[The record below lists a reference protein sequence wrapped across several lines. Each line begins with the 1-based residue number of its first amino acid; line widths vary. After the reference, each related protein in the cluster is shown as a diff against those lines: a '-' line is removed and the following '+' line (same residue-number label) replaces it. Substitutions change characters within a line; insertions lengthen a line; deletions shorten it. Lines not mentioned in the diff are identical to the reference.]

1 MYEPALCE
9 ELENRLLLS
18 TIFAAP
24 LPDLAAMDNPENIV
38 VRFETNVTSAAGFSH
53 FDIELFVADA
63 GDPVGTVDNFL
74 TYIRDGQYDG
84 VFFHRSQS
92 LSGNPDEPPE
102 IIQGG
107 RNRFDDATGQV
118 VTNTSRDPI
127 DDEIGRDNTERT
139 IAMAKTGAPNSA
151 SSQFFINLIDNTDV
165 LSPANQNNGG
175 FPVFGRIVDDVSWD
189 VIQTIAGLNIEDLRS
204 VISDPQFGGGA
215 FGSVPVTSSFDPNDA
230 IAAEDFVT
238 IIDAEVIKPQ
248 GMATFFD
255 QSVFLS
261 EGYRNFRSDETL
273 TVVNTN
279 SKSVEYQAILRYA
292 TGFDRDLVVDFGTLE
307 AGERAE
313 IKLSGSGA
321 SDRVIGFIPYAVEV
335 NTASDDP
342 NTVPV
347 SATLTRSDFADQT
360 SGLEPFAGE
369 ALFNP
374 LSIADADRRSDLQT
388 WTFAD
393 GERDDANIENFITWM
408 NLTDEPGEVTIKFF
422 FEDREPT
429 ELVTPRALGSFRRG
443 GVDLKGIGASV
454 LPEGAFSAQ
463 VTSTVPIVASMST
476 FRLDSTDTTNTGAA
490 LTIGLAGQAGPIGA
504 LADARRPADGSG
516 KVSVV
521 NLGAMQ
527 AVVRFDFVDVN
538 GNRRDSVFNRI
549 DAGRRQTFELDNI
562 PGTAIATD
570 SPLSV
575 RLSVQAGGPA
585 IAAQFISASSQGG
598 GGEVVLSSAATSYV
612 FADARSSSDTGFS
625 EVISV
630 YNPGS
635 TSLSYTFAVHF
646 DDGTVIS
653 VSRTV
658 AAKGRSGLDVTN
670 DAFTDLQAIQDK
682 IASAARFE
690 SFAVQITGDAPLLAS
705 LTRIDDAAGRR
716 FTTLG
721 TMVGDLSPLPN

>member
-1 MYEPALCE
+1 MNLFRTHRRRTGDRSTFEPAMYE
-9 ELENRLLLS
+9 ELESRVLLS

-63 GDPVGTVDNFL
+63 GDPVATVDNFL
-74 TYIRDGQYDG
+74 TYIRDGQYDN
-84 VFFHRSQS
+84 VFFHRSQA

-118 VTNTSRDPI
+118 TTNTTRDQI

-139 IAMAKTGAPNSA
+139 IAMAKTNAPNSA

-175 FPVFGRIVDDVSWD
+175 FPVFGRILDDVSWD
-189 VIQTIAGLNIEDLRS
+189 VVQTIAGLNIEDLSS
-204 VISDPQFGGGA
+204 VISDPQFGGGS
-215 FGSVPVTSSFDPNDA
+215 FGSVPVTSSFDPNEPVS
-230 IAAEDFVT
+230 AEDFVT

-248 GMATFFD
+248 GTATFFD

-279 SKSVEYQAILRYA
+279 NKSVEYQAILRYA
-292 TGFDRDLVVDFGTLE
+292 TGLDRDLVVDFGTLE
-307 AGERAE
+307 AGERKE

-321 SDRVIGFIPYAVEV
+321 SDRVIGFIPYAIEV

-347 SATLTRSDFADQT
+347 SATLTRSDFSDQT
-360 SGLEPFAGE
+360 AGLEPFAGE

-374 LSIADADRRSDLQT
+374 LSISDTDRRDDLMT

-393 GERDDANIENFITWM
+393 GERDDANVENFITWM

-429 ELVTPRALGSFRRG
+429 ELVTPRTLGAFRRG

-504 LADARRPADGSG
+504 LADARRPA
-516 KVSVV
+516 
-521 NLGAMQ
+521 
-527 AVVRFDFVDVN
+527 
-538 GNRRDSVFNRI
+538 
-549 DAGRRQTFELDNI
+549 
-562 PGTAIATD
+562 
-570 SPLSV
+570 
-575 RLSVQAGGPA
+575 
-585 IAAQFISASSQGG
+585 
-598 GGEVVLSSAATSYV
+598 
-612 FADARSSSDTGFS
+612 
-625 EVISV
+625 
-630 YNPGS
+630 
-635 TSLSYTFAVHF
+635 
-646 DDGTVIS
+646 
-653 VSRTV
+653 
-658 AAKGRSGLDVTN
+658 
-670 DAFTDLQAIQDK
+670 
-682 IASAARFE
+682 
-690 SFAVQITGDAPLLAS
+690 
-705 LTRIDDAAGRR
+705 
-716 FTTLG
+716 
-721 TMVGDLSPLPN
+721 